1 MSFLNKSGDYKYPLT
16 LRVYNSL
23 IKGYA
28 DDVMLWSENKE
39 GEEKLNATFNTCI
52 LRTAATPDY
61 QYMFENC
68 IFEDV
73 NNTDFSP
80 ENSFVLFD
88 TYNFFY
94 NFTPKENTLP
104 ISKANANF
112 TLTTDRNGNERYA
125 DLTHDIGCFE
135 TVKKP

>member
-1 MSFLNKSGDYKYPLT
+1 M
-16 LRVYNSL
+16 
-23 IKGYA
+23 
-28 DDVMLWSENKE
+28 
-39 GEEKLNATFNTCI
+39 
-52 LRTAATPDY
+52 
-61 QYMFENC
+61 
-68 IFEDV
+68 FEDV

-104 ISKANANF
+104 VSKANASF